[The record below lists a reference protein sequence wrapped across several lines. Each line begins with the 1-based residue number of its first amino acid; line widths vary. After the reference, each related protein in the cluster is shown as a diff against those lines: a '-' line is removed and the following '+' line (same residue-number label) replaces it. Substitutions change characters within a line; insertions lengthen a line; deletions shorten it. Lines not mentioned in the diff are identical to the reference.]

1 MLLTW
6 NNNQANNRRWDPVNK
21 DRELVPPIN
30 QEEEANSRILC
41 NTRMYWVKRSLHRI
55 FCSIDIR
62 LQRLLNFC
70 YRQQDQLRH
79 LLKNADS
86 YIMIII
92 KILNSRKRKPSS
104 GTDLLQKP
112 ETNEA
117 TQSISSNKQANS
129 EQNTTCNKRKS

>member
-30 QEEEANSRILC
+30 QEEEASSRILC
-41 NTRMYWVKRSLHRI
+41 NTLIYWVKRSLHRI

-70 YRQQDQLRH
+70 YRQQDQSRL
-79 LLKNADS
+79 LLKNADN
-86 YIMIII
+86 YIMIIK
-92 KILNSRKRKPSS
+92 KILNSRKRIPSLKK
-104 GTDLLQKP
+104 DQLQKP
-112 ETNEA
+112 ETNEE
-117 TQSISSNKQANS
+117 TLLISWIEPANY
-129 EQNTTCNKRKS
+129 EQNTTTNKKR